1 MTVNTFKIEKYRVL
15 TYPAPV
21 VELLHVQPV
30 LAVRLFILSKSQPVM
45 ALQMLLHVMNLVMGW
60 SQYKE
65 DCETVTLILALQTMQ
80 TTLL

>member
-1 MTVNTFKIEKYRVL
+1 
-15 TYPAPV
+15 
-21 VELLHVQPV
+21 
-30 LAVRLFILSKSQPVM
+30 M